1 VAKTLFYR
9 LFGLGKMPWELRSKL
24 QLEGLTLFD
33 EGIKASVTYLNFHRP
48 GKYSNWQRQWFSA
61 CLALTNDRL
70 LALRYGSPIIN
81 VPLADERLQ
90 RMQFSVEGSETLL
103 VRFDAGLFHDDW
115 SGTIEYRLRTDQAAA
130 FLEALSRTNNK

>member
-1 VAKTLFYR
+1 MSKSLLYR
-9 LFGLGKMPWELRSKL
+9 FLGLGKMPWEVRSKL
-24 QLEGLTLFD
+24 QLEGLNLFD

-48 GKYSNWQRQWFSA
+48 GRYANWRRQWFSA
-61 CLALTNDRL
+61 CIALTNERL
-70 LALRYGSPIIN
+70 FALRYGKPIIN

-90 RMQFSVEGSETLL
+90 KMQFSLEGLETLL

-130 FLEALSRTNNK
+130 FLEALSRANSK

>member
-1 VAKTLFYR
+1 MAKTLFYR
-9 LFGLGKMPWELRSKL
+9 LFGIGKMPWELRSKL

-48 GKYSNWQRQWFSA
+48 GSYASWRRQWFSA
-61 CLALTNDRL
+61 CIALTTQRI

-81 VPLADERLQ
+81 VPLADERLP

-103 VRFDAGLFHDDW
+103 VRFDAGLFHNDW

-130 FLEALSRTNNK
+130 FLEALGKANP